1 MTKKPFRSVAEMVD
15 GLSEDRVFAE
25 QARKK
30 LEERSVIDMLMALRS
45 VQDLSQK
52 DIADRMGC
60 TQSRISKLEA
70 GKDEDLRMGDLR
82 SYADALGLDLMMV
95 LGRKSQGR
103 TMVDQVKQHAFAIKQ
118 LLESMAALADKDDS
132 IAEGVK
138 VFFHEAAF
146 NLAKIVQDATN
157 TLVAANKMLPPLP
170 EAASPRIQME
180 RVEADF
186 PDDATAPKR
195 RKTANAAK

>member
-1 MTKKPFRSVAEMVD
+1 MKTHKTKTATKKPYRSVAEMVGD
-15 GLSEDRVFAE
+15 LSEDRAFAE
-25 QARKK
+25 AMRKK
-30 LEERSVIDMLMALRS
+30 LEERSVVDMLMAIRS

-52 DIADRMGC
+52 DIAGRMGC

-70 GKDEDLRMGDLR
+70 GKDEDLRIGDLQ
-82 SYADALGLDLMMV
+82 SYAGALGLDLMMV
-95 LGRKSQGR
+95 LGKKSQGR
-103 TMVDQVKQHAFAIKQ
+103 TMVDKVKQHALAIKR

-170 EAASPRIQME
+170 ETALPRIQME
-180 RVEADF
+180 SVEA
-186 PDDATAPKR
+186 T
-195 RKTANAAK
+195 